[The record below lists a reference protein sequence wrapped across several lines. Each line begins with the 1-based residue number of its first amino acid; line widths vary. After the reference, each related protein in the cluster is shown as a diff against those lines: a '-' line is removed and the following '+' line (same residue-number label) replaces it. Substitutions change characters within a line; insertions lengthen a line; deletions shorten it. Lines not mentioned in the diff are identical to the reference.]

1 MKRLQRNSG
10 AARIVPFASTAVV
23 AGTVLA
29 MAAAAALVVVL
40 MMPRAARAQGMG
52 QGTAGDTANPVS
64 TSLRASLTRYARLMP
79 AAADAMPADKY
90 GYHPM
95 PEQLSFGHFIM
106 HIAQSNVGLCAAI
119 SGTPPADLGQ
129 LADTDPKDKLLGA
142 IKASFDY
149 CTTALANVDDSKLGE
164 QVKIGQ
170 RSMTRAQAVLT
181 LAIDWADHYSTQA
194 DYLRMNGILPPS
206 AQPRPNQ
213 PAKQP

>member
-1 MKRLQRNSG
+1 MSFAVS
-10 AARIVPFASTAVV
+10 AAIAA
-23 AGTVLA
+23 TVLA
-29 MAAAAALVVVL
+29 IAAAAALVVVL
-40 MMPRAARAQGMG
+40 MMPRVARAQGMG
-52 QGTAGDTANPVS
+52 QAAAGDTANPVS

-79 AAADAMPADKY
+79 AAADAMPPDKY
-90 GYHPM
+90 GYHPTDG
-95 PEQLSFGHFIM
+95 QLSFGHFIL

-129 LADTDPKDKLLGA
+129 LADTDPKDKLVTA

-149 CTTALANVDDSKLGE
+149 CTTALANVDDTKLGE

-170 RSMTRAQAVLT
+170 RTMTRAQAVLT